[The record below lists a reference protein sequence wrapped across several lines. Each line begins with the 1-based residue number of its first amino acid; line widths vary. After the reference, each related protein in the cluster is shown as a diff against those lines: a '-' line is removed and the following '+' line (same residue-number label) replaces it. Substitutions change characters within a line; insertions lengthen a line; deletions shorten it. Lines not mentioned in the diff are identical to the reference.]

1 METPLESLGR
11 RGEILFLFFL
21 FLGCF
26 TGYNVHLLLQ

>member
-11 RGEILFLFFL
+11 RGEIFLFFL